1 MVSPSNCGRSRSG
14 GLSRAE
20 PQLTGAAVHK
30 WRVGVEGTRVC
41 RGYRRVLWAGRQA
54 PASPVLQSL
63 CGWGRS
69 AAHWRSPDTSPK
81 HARGSGEGGGGVSFP
96 VTARVSSSRERV
108 LLREDVGGGGGVQ
121 GLSGPRALAL
131 TMPQSHT
138 SPEHVLGLPPVAL
151 PGGQPFSW
159 REQLRSSWGLGR
171 CEVGRAGSRANWGGS
186 LTSFLWD
193 PHWPLALQA
202 TGPSTRSLL
211 GFAWSLLPTPCP
223 PPASSGRAL
232 PLPSG
237 QAPHSLLSQIAPG
250 TSTQLRVTAL
260 ASPKS
265 ASPTDAWNGAHVGV
279 DLCQVLVL

>member
-1 MVSPSNCGRSRSG
+1 MSSGQAGTGVSGPAKPGWVGPLRCSLAQPRY
-14 GLSRAE
+14 E
-20 PQLTGAAVHK
+20 PQARTRLRGGVGGVLPRHSPGFFVQREGALQ
-30 WRVGVEGTRVC
+30 
-41 RGYRRVLWAGRQA
+41 RG
-54 PASPVLQSL
+54 
-63 CGWGRS
+63 CGW
-69 AAHWRSPDTSPK
+69 
-81 HARGSGEGGGGVSFP
+81 
-96 VTARVSSSRERV
+96 
-108 LLREDVGGGGGVQ
+108 GGGVQ

-171 CEVGRAGSRANWGGS
+171 CELGRAGSRANWGGS

-260 ASPKS
+260 GCPKS